1 MKEARSARR
10 GRREVARALALCA
23 ALAAASPLAGC
34 VVVGWSAPSGGPE
47 SSDVRGDSAF
57 PAALEFVPIE
67 SEGEAMNGIVYV
79 APGPGPHPV
88 AVLLHGFPGN
98 ERNLDLGQAL
108 RRAGWTVLFFHYRG
122 AWGSG
127 GDFSFTHVLEDAAAA
142 VRAARA
148 PAFASKHR
156 ADPER
161 VALVGHSMGGFAA
174 LHTGAELPEVDCVVS
189 IAGANLGAAGAGAAA
204 DPALAAGLARAFD
217 AWRAPLRGTTGDALV
232 AELAASPARFD
243 VVVRA
248 PALARKPVL
257 LVAGTRDTDT
267 PPAQHHVPLA
277 NALRAAGAARFDEWV
292 IDADH
297 AFSDHRI
304 ALARA
309 VTGWL
314 AEDCR

>member
-1 MKEARSARR
+1 
-10 GRREVARALALCA
+10 V
-23 ALAAASPLAGC
+23 LAAAPLLAGC
-34 VVVGWSAPSGGPE
+34 VAVGWSSTPGGPA
-47 SSDVRGDSAF
+47 SSDVPGDPAF
-57 PAALEFVPIE
+57 PAALEFAAVE
-67 SEGEAMNGIVYV
+67 SGGEALNGIVYV

-122 AWGSG
+122 AFGSG

-142 VRAARA
+142 VRAAGG
-148 PAFASKHR
+148 PAFAASHR

-161 VALVGHSMGGFAA
+161 VVLVGHSMGGFAA
-174 LHTGAELPEVDCVVS
+174 LHAGADLPEVDCVVS

-204 DPALAAGLARAFD
+204 DPAFAAGLAAAFD
-217 AWRAPLRGTTGDALV
+217 AWRAPLRGTTGAALV
-232 AELAASPARFD
+232 AELAESAARFD
-243 VVVRA
+243 LVARA
-248 PALARKPVL
+248 PVLAAKPVL
-257 LVAGTRDTDT
+257 LVAGTRDIDT
-267 PPAQHHVPLA
+267 PPAQHHVPVA
-277 NALRAAGAARFDEWV
+277 SALRAAGAAQFDEWV

-314 AEDCR
+314 AEHCR